1 MPGSLSYTGTMSEAP
16 HVLVVD
22 DDDRLR
28 GLLRRYLIG
37 ADFLVT
43 TAANAAEARAR
54 LRGLRFDVIVLD
66 VMMPGE
72 DGMGFT
78 RWLRADDR
86 TPVLMLTAQDSVD
99 NRIAG
104 LDSGADD
111 YLVKPFEPGELLA
124 RLKAI
129 LRRVRAFPGV
139 RFGAFVFD
147 ARTGALH
154 EGEQPVPLTSS
165 EEALLRALAK
175 HPGEV
180 LTREALGTG
189 AGTRAIDVQITRL
202 RRKIEPDPRRP
213 RYLVTVRGE
222 GYSLRTD
229 DAGEREL

>member
-78 RWLRADDR
+78 RWLREDDR

-129 LRRVRAFPGV
+129 LRRVQAFPDV

-147 ARTGALH
+147 AHTGVLH

-229 DAGEREL
+229 DAGAREL